1 MSKHMK
7 TCKAYKKVKEREEKA
22 KKDKCRRIENPEEEY
37 DEYDESKIY
46 PGGVLVQRVVEKYQV
61 MSGINLTTRRQYKGF
76 LRKHIIPWLEVN
88 YKWRDGNFMVDLA
101 CFGLEAVTVL
111 PSLLPWANGE
121 GNNTIHAVKTGISAL
136 KNMCHALRAHI
147 NKR

>member
-7 TCKAYKKVKEREEKA
+7 TCKAYKKVKASEEKA
-22 KKDKCRRIENPEEEY
+22 KRDKCRRILNPEEVY

-46 PGGVLVQRVVEKYQV
+46 PGGLLVQRVVEKYQV
-61 MSGINLTTRRQYKGF
+61 MHGMDKSTRRTYMGF

-88 YKWRDGNFMVDLA
+88 YNWRDGNFKVDLA
-101 CFGLEAVTVL
+101 CFGLEAGTVI

-121 GNNTIHAVKTGISAL
+121 GNNTPHVIKTGISAY
-136 KNMCHALRAHI
+136 KNMCQALRAH
-147 NKR
+147 NTKR